1 MRLAEYNQT
10 EMLVGLLRSV
20 FDKELLQM
28 TRFAGIV
35 ASLAIALTTGPS
47 FAQSAPAAAPASDQ
61 AQILKSAEAF
71 VRDLFAWGPDFSVK
85 MGPLA
90 PSPSADFYLV
100 PLQVTVSGQTDR
112 GIVYVSKD
120 GKTFLRGEMFDMTA
134 NPFADNLAKLHID
147 GDPSQGP
154 SDAKVTIIEFSD
166 FECPHCREFSQ
177 ILRSIEPQYPQIRVV
192 FKDFPLTQIHP
203 WAETAAIAA
212 RCAYIQKPDAF
223 WTFQAQIFDN
233 QDLISTE
240 NAWDKLTSFA
250 AQDGL
255 DADSFKT
262 CMSSREAKEAV
273 EANHREGE
281 ALNINSTPTVF
292 VNGRPLVG
300 GDKATLDQYIKYQLR
315 THPQN

>member
-1 MRLAEYNQT
+1 MSRLSCLLICFAI
-10 EMLVGLLRSV
+10 LVGP
-20 FDKELLQM
+20 
-28 TRFAGIV
+28 A
-35 ASLAIALTTGPS
+35 
-47 FAQSAPAAAPASDQ
+47 FAQSAPAPAPTGDQ
-61 AQILKSAEAF
+61 TELIKHTEAF
-71 VRDLFAWGPDFSVK
+71 VRDLFAWGPDFKVN

-90 PSPSADFYLV
+90 PSPSPDFYLV
-100 PLQVTVSGQTDR
+100 PLQVTVSGQTDA
-112 GIVYVSKD
+112 GTVYVSKD

-147 GDPSQGP
+147 GNPSQGP

-177 ILRSIEPQYPQIRVV
+177 TLRSIEPQYPQIRVV
-192 FKDFPLTQIHP
+192 FKDFPLTQVHP

-240 NAWDKLTSFA
+240 NVWDKLTSFA

-255 DADSFKT
+255 DADAFKT
-262 CMSSREAKEAV
+262 CMSSPEAKEAV

-300 GDKATLDQYIKYQLR
+300 GDKATLGQYINYQLR
-315 THPQN
+315 THPNH

>member
-1 MRLAEYNQT
+1 MI
-10 EMLVGLLRSV
+10 
-20 FDKELLQM
+20 
-28 TRFAGIV
+28 RFAGIV
-35 ASLAIALTTGPS
+35 ASLVIALATGPS
-47 FAQSAPAAAPASDQ
+47 FAQSAPAATPTGDQ
-61 AQILKSAEAF
+61 AQILKNAEAF
-71 VRDLFAWGPDFSVK
+71 VRDLFAWGPDFNVK

-90 PSPSADFYLV
+90 PSPSPDFYLV
-100 PLQVTVSGQTDR
+100 PLQVTVSGQTDG

-120 GKTFLRGEMFDMTA
+120 GKTFLRGEMFDMTV
-134 NPFADNLAKLHID
+134 NPFADNLAKLHIH
-147 GDPSQGP
+147 GNPSQGP

-177 ILRSIEPQYPQIRVV
+177 ILRSVEPQYPQIRVV
-192 FKDFPLTQIHP
+192 FKDFPLTQVHP

-240 NAWDKLTSFA
+240 NVWDKVTSFA

-255 DADSFKT
+255 DADAFKT
-262 CMSSREAKEAV
+262 CMSSPEAKDAV
-273 EANHREGE
+273 DTNHREGE
-281 ALNINSTPTVF
+281 ALNITSTPTVF

-315 THPQN
+315 THPNN

>member
-1 MRLAEYNQT
+1 MSRLSCLLICFSILAT
-10 EMLVGLLRSV
+10 VGP
-20 FDKELLQM
+20 
-28 TRFAGIV
+28 T
-35 ASLAIALTTGPS
+35 
-47 FAQSAPAAAPASDQ
+47 FAQSAPVPAPTGDQ
-61 AQILKSAEAF
+61 AELIKHTEAF
-71 VRDLFAWGPDFSVK
+71 VRDLFAWGPDFKVN

-90 PSPSADFYLV
+90 PSPSPDFYLV
-100 PLQVTVSGQTDR
+100 PLQVTVSGQTDA
-112 GIVYVSKD
+112 GTVYVSKD

-147 GDPSQGP
+147 GNPSQGP

-177 ILRSIEPQYPQIRVV
+177 TLRSIEPQYPQIRVV
-192 FKDFPLTQIHP
+192 FKDFPLTQVHP

-240 NAWDKLTSFA
+240 NVWDKLTSFA

-255 DADSFKT
+255 DADAFKT
-262 CMSSREAKEAV
+262 CMSSPEAKEAV

-315 THPQN
+315 THPNQ

>member
-1 MRLAEYNQT
+1 MSRLSCLLICFAI
-10 EMLVGLLRSV
+10 LVTL
-20 FDKELLQM
+20 
-28 TRFAGIV
+28 
-35 ASLAIALTTGPS
+35 GPA
-47 FAQSAPAAAPASDQ
+47 FAQSAPAPAPIGDQ
-61 AQILKSAEAF
+61 AELIKHTEAF
-71 VRDLFAWGPDFSVK
+71 VRDLFAWGPDFKVN

-90 PSPSADFYLV
+90 PSPSPDFYLV
-100 PLQVTVSGQTDR
+100 PLQVTVSGQTDA
-112 GIVYVSKD
+112 GTVYVSKD

-147 GDPSQGP
+147 GNPSQGP

-177 ILRSIEPQYPQIRVV
+177 TLRSIEPQYPQIRVV
-192 FKDFPLTQIHP
+192 FKDFPLTQVHP

-212 RCAYIQKPDAF
+212 RCAYMQKPDAF

-240 NAWDKLTSFA
+240 NVWDKLTSFA

-255 DADSFKT
+255 DADAFKT
-262 CMSSREAKEAV
+262 CMSSPEAKQAV

-315 THPQN
+315 TNPNH

>member
-1 MRLAEYNQT
+1 MSRLSCLLICFSILAT
-10 EMLVGLLRSV
+10 VGP
-20 FDKELLQM
+20 
-28 TRFAGIV
+28 T
-35 ASLAIALTTGPS
+35 
-47 FAQSAPAAAPASDQ
+47 FAQSAPVPAPTGDQ
-61 AQILKSAEAF
+61 AELIKHTEAF
-71 VRDLFAWGPDFSVK
+71 VRDLFAWGPDFKVN

-90 PSPSADFYLV
+90 PSPSPDFYLV
-100 PLQVTVSGQTDR
+100 PLQVTVSGQTDA
-112 GIVYVSKD
+112 GTVYVSKD

-147 GDPSQGP
+147 GNPSQGP

-177 ILRSIEPQYPQIRVV
+177 TLRSIEPQYPQIRVV
-192 FKDFPLTQIHP
+192 FKDFPLTQVHP

-240 NAWDKLTSFA
+240 NVWDKLTSFA

-255 DADSFKT
+255 DADAFKT
-262 CMSSREAKEAV
+262 CMSSPEAKEAV
-273 EANHREGE
+273 EANHREGQ

-315 THPQN
+315 THPNQ